1 MAVTTQLSAEYTIQT
16 TTPIANS
23 NTVDKHGKLR
33 TLFFTHDQDGAGDA
47 NSTVTLGKLPAGKV
61 KIIGGLS
68 RMYVNW
74 VTSSQTMDL
83 GWKAYTDLN
92 GDAVALD
99 VDGLVDGLDVDAVGY
114 FDMEG
119 GLAATKAT
127 GGTHVFESKDGV
139 VLRATS
145 QDVALGDGD
154 DLIGWIV
161 YIVD

>member
-16 TTPIANS
+16 TTPIVNS

-68 RMYVNW
+68 RFYCNW
-74 VTSSQTMDL
+74 VTSSQTMDI
-83 GWKAYTDLN
+83 GWSAYTDLD

-99 VDGLVDGLDVDAVGY
+99 VDGMVDGLDVDAVGY
-114 FDMEG
+114 FDMESNIAAGKLKG
-119 GLAATKAT
+119 GNYT
-127 GGTHVFESKDGV
+127 FESRDGV
-139 VLRATS
+139 IIK
-145 QDVALGDGD
+145 ALAIAALADGD
-154 DLIGWIV
+154 DLCG
-161 YIVD
+161 YITYVID

>member
-74 VTSSQTMDL
+74 VTSSQTMDI
-83 GWKAYTDLN
+83 GWKAYTDLD

-114 FDMEG
+114 FDMESNIAAGKLKG
-119 GLAATKAT
+119 GSYT
-127 GGTHVFESKDGV
+127 FESNDGV
-139 VLRATS
+139 EIT
-145 QDVALGDGD
+145 ALAIAALVDGD
-154 DLIGWIV
+154 DLCG
-161 YIVD
+161 YITYVID

>member
-16 TTPIANS
+16 TTPIVNS

-33 TLFFTHDQDGAGDA
+33 TLFFSHDQDGAGDA

-68 RMYVNW
+68 RFYCNW
-74 VTSSQTMDL
+74 VTSSQTMDI

-99 VDGLVDGLDVDAVGY
+99 VDGMVDNLDVNTVGY
-114 FDMEG
+114 FDMESNTAAGKLKG
-119 GLAATKAT
+119 GNYT
-127 GGTHVFESKDGV
+127 FESRDGV
-139 VLRATS
+139 IIK
-145 QDVALGDGD
+145 ALAIAALVDGD
-154 DLIGWIV
+154 DLCG
-161 YIVD
+161 YITYVID

>member
-68 RMYVNW
+68 RFYCNW
-74 VTSSQTMDL
+74 VTSSQTMDI

-99 VDGLVDGLDVDAVGY
+99 VDGMVDGLDVDSVGY
-114 FDMEG
+114 FSMEG
-119 GLAATKAT
+119 NTAATRLL
-127 GGTHVFESKDGV
+127 GGNHTFESRDGV
-139 VLRATS
+139 VIK
-145 QDVALGDGD
+145 ALAIGALVDGD
-154 DLIGWIV
+154 DLSGVIT